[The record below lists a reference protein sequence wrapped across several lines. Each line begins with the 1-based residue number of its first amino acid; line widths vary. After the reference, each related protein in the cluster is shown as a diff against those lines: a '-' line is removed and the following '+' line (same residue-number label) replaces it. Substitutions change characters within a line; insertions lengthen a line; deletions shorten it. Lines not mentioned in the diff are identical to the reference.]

1 MAKKTPKKAKKPARA
16 KVVGTFSGSGKA
28 KGARGVVSTKGKR
41 TYIKINPKG
50 KGAPT
55 PGGTSRDSG

>member
-16 KVVGTFSGSGKA
+16 KVVGTFAGAGKA
-28 KGARGVVSTKGKR
+28 KGAMGVVSTKGKK

-50 KGAPT
+50 KGMPT
-55 PGGTSRDSG
+55 PGGSRSSG